1 MEYREIKNEDGLTE
15 REFIK
20 SYNPNKYDRP
30 SVTNDVL
37 IFTIEDLAK
46 ESTRTLSKKKL
57 QVLLIQR
64 KNHPHIH
71 KWAIPGGFVEMNEDL
86 IDGAYRE
93 LQEETGISDVYVE
106 QLYTFGDLYLDKN
119 KTIPRDPRTRIITVA
134 NIALISK
141 EKMKPVAGDDA
152 KDVMWFDVKKVLI
165 DKRVEEKHII
175 KTHSLELLSEDGK
188 IKICYKI
195 QERTTKNSLREKES
209 EYTLLECS
217 TDALAFDHYR
227 MLDTAI
233 DTIRNK
239 VVYTP
244 IAINLLPR
252 VFTVAEL
259 KQVYEAVFGREILD
273 LERKVGD
280 MIIKTDEKLKGKPHN
295 ETQLYK
301 FNEQWDYEF

>member
-1 MEYREIKNEDGLTE
+1 MKYREIKNEDGLTE
-15 REFIK
+15 REFIE

-30 SVTNDVL
+30 SVTNDIL
-37 IFTIEDLAK
+37 IFTTDDLIGGSSRK
-46 ESTRTLSKKKL
+46 VQKKKL
-57 QVLLIQR
+57 QILLIQR

-71 KWAIPGGFVEMNEDL
+71 KWAIPGGFVEMDEDL
-86 IDGAYRE
+86 TEGAYRE

-119 KTIPRDPRTRIITVA
+119 KTMPRDPRTRIITVA

-188 IKICYKI
+188 IKISYKI
-195 QERTTKNSLREKES
+195 KEKSTKNSLREKEI
-209 EYTLLECS
+209 EYTLLDCS
-217 TDALAFDHYR
+217 TDALAFDHYK
-227 MLDTAI
+227 MIDTAI

-259 KQVYEAVFGREILD
+259 KKVYEAVFGRKILD
-273 LERKVGD
+273 LERKIGD
-280 MIIKTDEKLKGKPHN
+280 MIIKTDEKLERKPHN
-295 ETQLYK
+295 DAQLYK

>member
-20 SYNPNKYDRP
+20 SYDPNKYDRP

-37 IFTIEDLAK
+37 IFTTEDLIEK
-46 ESTRTLSKKKL
+46 NTRIVLKKKL
-57 QVLLIQR
+57 QILLIQR

-71 KWAIPGGFVEMNEDL
+71 KWAIPGGFVEMKEDL
-86 IDGAYRE
+86 IEGAYRE

-119 KTIPRDPRTRIITVA
+119 KTMPRDPRTRIITVA
-134 NIALISK
+134 NIAMISK

-152 KDVMWFDVKKVLI
+152 KDVMWFDVRKVLI
-165 DKRVEEKHII
+165 DKRVEERHII
-175 KTHSLELLSEDGK
+175 KTYSLELLSEDGK
-188 IKICYKI
+188 IKISYKI
-195 QERTTKNSLREKES
+195 EEKITKNSLREKGS
-209 EYTLLECS
+209 EYTLLDCS
-217 TDALAFDHYR
+217 TDALAFDHYK
-227 MLDTAI
+227 MLDMAI

-252 VFTVAEL
+252 LFTVTEL
-259 KQVYEAVFGREILD
+259 EQVYEAIFGREILD
-273 LERKVGD
+273 LERKIGD
-280 MIIKTDEKLKGKPHN
+280 MIIKANEKSEGKPRST
-295 ETQLYK
+295 TQLYK
-301 FNEQWDYEF
+301 FNDQWDYEF